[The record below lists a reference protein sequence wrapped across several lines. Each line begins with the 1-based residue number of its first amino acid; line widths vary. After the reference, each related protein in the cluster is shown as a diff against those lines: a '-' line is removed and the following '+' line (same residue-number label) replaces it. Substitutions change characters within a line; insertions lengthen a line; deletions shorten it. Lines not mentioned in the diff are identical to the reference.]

1 MTLHVAAEPFAT
13 VEDVHDAECA
23 CITRGDPDDD
33 VLEELID
40 VASDVITIATGGYVF
55 GRATATVLPCADM
68 GCFARCACGCGLD
81 GIPLP
86 DMDPKV
92 SGVYVDDVLIPS
104 TEYRIHRTTPPMLV
118 KISTDGRPP
127 QPWPR
132 HQHLWKNGTGDD
144 TFRFTLTWGI
154 HNNAV
159 IRDAAVEI
167 VCYLAAD
174 PKVRRL
180 NALPKGTASA
190 SAGNVAISTFTR
202 QRDTAVERVAAGAV
216 GPATAMLMEIYAPY
230 GPARPSAYAPEL
242 ESGWTLHMLEQ
253 AS

>member
-1 MTLHVAAEPFAT
+1 
-13 VEDVHDAECA
+13 
-23 CITRGDPDDD
+23 
-33 VLEELID
+33 
-40 VASDVITIATGGYVF
+40 
-55 GRATATVLPCADM
+55 
-68 GCFARCACGCGLD
+68 
-81 GIPLP
+81 
-86 DMDPKV
+86 
-92 SGVYVDDVLIPS
+92 
-104 TEYRIHRTTPPMLV
+104 MLV